1 VVAKRVCDL
10 VLEGGGVKGLAT
22 TGAVMRILDEG
33 YAVARAAGTSV
44 GAMVAALVAAG
55 ADRAR
60 LEAAMTDLELDRVP
74 DRLVP
79 APVLGESIGLL
90 AQSGLYRG
98 HFIHEWVGGQLKDL
112 GVVTFGDLRRADPGD
127 DVTLQPEQR
136 YSLVV
141 LATDVTRG
149 RLLRL
154 PWDYHYFGLDP
165 DKQRVAD
172 AVRMSLSI
180 PFYFEPCVLSG
191 PGPKQRSTIVDGGV
205 LSNFAVDIFDRRDG
219 APARWPTFGV
229 RIIPDLPA
237 GLGDLFPLLK
247 YQPLPALKIL
257 QDVVTTALVG
267 HDQTQLDRPEIRAR
281 TIAVES
287 PGVSITD
294 FGLPPAR
301 QRELTQRGW
310 AAADAFL
317 TRWQAG
323 ATA

>member
-1 VVAKRVCDL
+1 MTIR
-10 VLEGGGVKGLAT
+10 T
-22 TGAVMRILDEG
+22 TSQRAIVS
-33 YAVARAAGTSV
+33 ARKV
-44 GAMVAALVAAG
+44 
-55 ADRAR
+55 
-60 LEAAMTDLELDRVP
+60 
-74 DRLVP
+74 
-79 APVLGESIGLL
+79 
-90 AQSGLYRG
+90 
-98 HFIHEWVGGQLKDL
+98 
-112 GVVTFGDLRRADPGD
+112 
-127 DVTLQPEQR
+127 
-136 YSLVV
+136 
-141 LATDVTRG
+141 
-149 RLLRL
+149 
-154 PWDYHYFGLDP
+154 
-165 DKQRVAD
+165 
-172 AVRMSLSI
+172 

-294 FGLPPAR
+294 FGLPPAG
-301 QRELTQRGW
+301 QRELTQRGGGRRLSH
-310 AAADAFL
+310 AL
-317 TRWQAG
+317 AG
-323 ATA
+323 GRDGMTTTKMRARTPLSPAEVIGPVTDFRRRSGR